1 MVKPWPASSYAA
13 ASSAHSRSII
23 AVGCSSS
30 WASSSA
36 GTGSMATRTIAS
48 IARTVSASGVP
59 GIRCCSISLSVIVV
73 YQGTDRHRLAP
84 TGPLDLDVA
93 EPLALVQLDEI
104 LLEQLEHGEEADDH
118 LQPVD

>member
-23 AVGCSSS
+23 AVGCSNS

-59 GIRCCSISLSVIVV
+59 GNRCWPVDSSVIVV
-73 YQGTDRHRLAP
+73 HQRADRHRLTP

-93 EPLALVQLDEI
+93 ELLTLVQLD
-104 LLEQLEHGEEADDH
+104 HS
-118 LQPVD
+118 